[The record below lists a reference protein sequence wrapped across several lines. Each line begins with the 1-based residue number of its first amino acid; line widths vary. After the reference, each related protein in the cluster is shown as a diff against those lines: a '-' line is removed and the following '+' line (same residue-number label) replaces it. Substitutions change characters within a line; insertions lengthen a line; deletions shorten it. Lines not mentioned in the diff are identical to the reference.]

1 MWCLTLLKDFY
12 RSLVNQLVA
21 LTAYTSSLIGFIVN
35 GLALLLAW
43 IFLPLESAAWQAI
56 IRERRALF
64 PQIRWTALRP
74 LDPVR
79 IVLQTIFLFF
89 TRLPADVAQQLLH
102 PRAPISKGARRARQT
117 VEAQPLSTW
126 KRFTTRLTSLWE
138 NRFLFPM
145 TGLLTRITDAT
156 THLLQGSRLGR
167 RDTQSPA
174 ARTTEKWVVGLALL
188 VVGLLGLWCITQPL
202 TLGPQLVFVVASLL
216 LSLVFRRVKS
226 HLTILLMIVFS
237 IIVSTRYLFWRA
249 TETLSFDT
257 MGSSVFGLLLLGAEI
272 YAYLVMVLS
281 YFQVFWVLERK
292 PVPMP
297 ADISTWPHV
306 DICIPTYNEPLD
318 VIKPTV
324 LAAQSMDWPAEK
336 LHIWILDDGSRDE
349 FTEFAKEVGIGCIR
363 REIHNHA
370 KAGNINHALQQM
382 SGDFVAIFDC
392 DHVPVRSFLQ
402 MTVGWLMKDP
412 KIALVQ
418 TPHHFYSQDPFSRN
432 LGLDSTI
439 PDDNALF
446 HDFIQKGNDAWDAT
460 MFCGSCA
467 VMRRKAL
474 DEVGGI
480 AVETVTE
487 DAHTSLKLNRRG
499 WSSAFIGVPLAAGL
513 STETLSAHV
522 GQRIRWARGM
532 IQIFRVD
539 NPLKGDNL
547 TWGQRLCFFNA
558 MIHFLHGL
566 PRLIFLLAP
575 LPYIF
580 FGSYVFDAP
589 ILTIFAFAIPHMLHA
604 TLTTGILQRG
614 YRSPFLGGIYE
625 AVLSWYILLP
635 TTVALINPKYG
646 KFNVTVKGGTVES
659 QYLDWQIIRPY
670 LVLMAL
676 NVAGLIGGIWLLA
689 TNPTQEIFTLINI
702 GWILYNL
709 VILGATIAVA
719 VETVQERRF
728 PRVPI
733 NREASI
739 KLDDGRLFGVTLR
752 DYSQNGAN
760 VVIAPQM
767 ENGEEKALRPA
778 RVGDHIELVLPLDAR
793 LVAFPAIVR
802 RVRENDLGET
812 VMGLELVNLTI
823 KMERD
828 LTAATFGRADAW
840 AKEPVGSRNPFAGS
854 SALIAFAWR
863 GYRALFKFAP
873 PMLRPLFKAVGSVVA
888 WVFSFIPRPA
898 GRSLGLST
906 IGRVEGFADEKK
918 TL

>member
-1 MWCLTLLKDFY
+1 MWCITLLTEFIRGLKQ
-12 RSLVNQLVA
+12 SLVA
-21 LTAYTSSLIGFIVN
+21 LTAYTSSLIGFLTN
-35 GLALLLAW
+35 GLGLLLAW
-43 IFLPLESAAWQAI
+43 VLLPLEGDRWQGI
-56 IRERRALF
+56 IRERAALF
-64 PQIRWTALRP
+64 PQVRWQRLRP
-74 LDPVR
+74 LDPLRLAIQATFLILFALPGELLERLEAPSATRSAAGTRRNASNHSTHWAAFCAYVR
-79 IVLQTIFLFF
+79 FIWEDRILT
-89 TRLPADVAQQLLH
+89 
-102 PRAPISKGARRARQT
+102 
-117 VEAQPLSTW
+117 PL
-126 KRFTTRLTSLWE
+126 TTLGTE
-138 NRFLFPM
+138 ITDAA
-145 TGLLTRITDAT
+145 TGLLSR
-156 THLLQGSRLGR
+156 SRLGR
-167 RDTQSPA
+167 SDLKTVPER
-174 ARTTEKWVVGLALL
+174 RRERLLVGLALFI
-188 VVGLLGLWCITQPL
+188 VGALGIWCITQPL
-202 TLGPQLVFVVASLL
+202 TLGPQLVFVASALL
-216 LSLVFRRVKS
+216 LSLFFRRVKS
-226 HLTILLMIVFS
+226 HLTILLMIVLS
-237 IIVSTRYLFWRA
+237 VIVSTRYLFWRA

-257 MGSSVFGLLLLGAEI
+257 PGSTIFGLLLLGAEI

-297 ADISTWPHV
+297 ADVSTWPHV

-349 FTEFAKEVGIGCIR
+349 FTKFAREAGVGCIR
-363 REIHNHA
+363 REKHNHA

-539 NPLKGDNL
+539 NPLKGKGL

-558 MIHFLHGL
+558 MIHFLHGA

-580 FGSYVFDAP
+580 FGSMVLNAP
-589 ILTIFAFAIPHMLHA
+589 ILTIFAFALPHMLHA
-604 TLTTGILQRG
+604 TLTSGILQRG
-614 YRSPFLGGIYE
+614 YRSPFLGSVYE

-646 KFNVTVKGGTVES
+646 KFNVTVKGGTVQS

-670 LVLMAL
+670 LVLIAL

-689 TNPTQEIFTLINI
+689 SAPEQELFTLINI

-709 VILGATIAVA
+709 VILGATTAVA

-733 NREASI
+733 NRDASV
-739 KLDDGRLFGVTLR
+739 KLADGTLLAAKLR

-760 VVIAPQM
+760 VVLPAAAHT
-767 ENGEEKALRPA
+767 ALAQNTPRL
-778 RVGDHIELVLPLDAR
+778 GDHLELVLPLDAR
-793 LVAFPAIVR
+793 LVSFPAIVR
-802 RVRENDLGET
+802 RTHVNDAGET

-823 KMERD
+823 DLERE

-840 AKEPVGSRNPFAGS
+840 AKELVGSRNPFAGS
-854 SALIAFAWR
+854 SALLGFAWR
-863 GYRALFKFAP
+863 GYRALAKFAP
-873 PMLRPLFKAVGSVVA
+873 PALQPVLGLVAASVR
-888 WVFSFIPRPA
+888 WVVSFLPRPA
-898 GRSLGLST
+898 GKRFALST
-906 IGRVEGFADEKK
+906 IGRVMKD
-918 TL
+918 

>member
-167 RDTQSPA
+167 RDTQSPV

-202 TLGPQLVFVVASLL
+202 TLGPQLVFVAASLL

-237 IIVSTRYLFWRA
+237 VIVSTRYLFWRA

-257 MGSSVFGLLLLGAEI
+257 VGSSVFGLLLLGAEI

-349 FTEFAKEVGIGCIR
+349 FTEFAKEAGVGCIR

-539 NPLKGDNL
+539 NPLKEDNL

-589 ILTIFAFAIPHMLHA
+589 ILTIFAFAIPHML
-604 TLTTGILQRG
+604 R
-614 YRSPFLGGIYE
+614 P
-625 AVLSWYILLP
+625 SW
-635 TTVALINPKYG
+635 
-646 KFNVTVKGGTVES
+646 
-659 QYLDWQIIRPY
+659 
-670 LVLMAL
+670 
-676 NVAGLIGGIWLLA
+676 
-689 TNPTQEIFTLINI
+689 
-702 GWILYNL
+702 
-709 VILGATIAVA
+709 
-719 VETVQERRF
+719 
-728 PRVPI
+728 
-733 NREASI
+733 
-739 KLDDGRLFGVTLR
+739 
-752 DYSQNGAN
+752 
-760 VVIAPQM
+760 
-767 ENGEEKALRPA
+767 
-778 RVGDHIELVLPLDAR
+778 
-793 LVAFPAIVR
+793 VAFMKR
-802 RVRENDLGET
+802 C
-812 VMGLELVNLTI
+812 
-823 KMERD
+823 
-828 LTAATFGRADAW
+828 
-840 AKEPVGSRNPFAGS
+840 
-854 SALIAFAWR
+854 
-863 GYRALFKFAP
+863 
-873 PMLRPLFKAVGSVVA
+873 
-888 WVFSFIPRPA
+888 
-898 GRSLGLST
+898 
-906 IGRVEGFADEKK
+906 
-918 TL
+918 

>member
-1 MWCLTLLKDFY
+1 MWCITLFKEFCRGLIH
-12 RSLVNQLVA
+12 QLVT
-21 LTAYTSSLIGFIVN
+21 LTAYTSSLVGFVVN
-35 GLALLLAW
+35 GLALLFAW
-43 IFLPLESAAWQAI
+43 ILLPLESAPWQAV
-56 IRERRALF
+56 IRERQTLF
-64 PQIRWTALRP
+64 PQVHWQALRP
-74 LDPVR
+74 LDPLR
-79 IVLQTIFLFF
+79 IALQSVFLFF
-89 TRLPADVAQQLLH
+89 THLPAEVSQQLVR
-102 PRAPISKGARRARQT
+102 PRVKTKGRRSRRHLEARA
-117 VEAQPLSTW
+117 LSTW
-126 KRFTTRLTSLWE
+126 ARFKTRVDFLWE
-138 NRFLFPM
+138 NRILAPM
-145 TGLLTRITDAT
+145 TELLTRLTDAT
-156 THLLQGSRLGR
+156 TRTLQASRLGR
-167 RDTQSPA
+167 RDVQEA
-174 ARTTEKWVVGLALL
+174 AERHNEKWVVGAALVL
-188 VVGLLGLWCITQPL
+188 VGLLGLWCITQPL
-202 TLGPQLVFVVASLL
+202 TLGPQLVFVACSLL

-237 IIVSTRYLFWRA
+237 VIVSTRYLFWRA

-257 MGSSVFGLLLLGAEI
+257 AGSAIFGLLLLGAEI

-297 ADISTWPHV
+297 EDVSTWPHV

-349 FTEFAKEVGIGCIR
+349 FTEFAREAGVGCIR
-363 REIHNHA
+363 REKHNHA

-467 VMRRKAL
+467 VMRRQAL

-499 WSSAFIGVPLAAGL
+499 WSSAFIAVPLAAGL

-539 NPLKGDNL
+539 NPLKGKGL

-580 FGSYVFDAP
+580 FGSYVFNAP

-614 YRSPFLGGIYE
+614 YRSPFLGSIYE

-670 LVLMAL
+670 LVLIGL
-676 NVAGLIGGIWLLA
+676 NLAGLIGGLWLIFS
-689 TNPTQEIFTLINI
+689 NPEQEIFTLINI

-709 VILGATIAVA
+709 VILGATTAVA

-733 NREASI
+733 NRDASI
-739 KLDDGRLFGVTLR
+739 KLANGTLYTVNLR

-760 VVIAPQM
+760 VVI
-767 ENGEEKALRPA
+767 KADDAHPEADPLRPA

-802 RVRENDLGET
+802 RVQVNDYGDT

-823 KMERD
+823 DLERE

-854 SALIAFAWR
+854 SALLAFAWR
-863 GYRALFKFAP
+863 GYRALVKFAP
-873 PMLRPLFKAVGSVVA
+873 ASLQPLFKAVGGLVG
-888 WVFSFIPRPA
+888 WVLSFIPRPA
-898 GRSLGLST
+898 GRNRLGLST
-906 IGRVEGFADEKK
+906 IGRVDGMPGSTAKK
-918 TL
+918 

>member
-1 MWCLTLLKDFY
+1 MWCLTLLKAFWEG
-12 RSLVNQLVA
+12 LKNTLIA
-21 LTAYTSSLIGFIVN
+21 LTAYTSSLAGFLANAV
-35 GLALLLAW
+35 ALLAAW
-43 IFLPLESAAWQAI
+43 LLLPLENERWQFV
-56 IRERRALF
+56 IRERAGLF
-64 PQIRWTALRP
+64 PQIRWQRLRP

-79 IVLQTIFLFF
+79 IVLQSLFLVVF
-89 TRLPADVAQQLLH
+89 TLPRDFVSRLGSGEGK
-102 PRAPISKGARRARQT
+102 RGRARQGT
-117 VEAQPLSTW
+117 AVTHTHWE
-126 KRFTTRLTSLWE
+126 RFRTALTRFWE
-138 NRFLFPM
+138 ERILFPL
-145 TGLLTRITDAT
+145 TAILTRITDAAT
-156 THLLQGSRLGR
+156 RALQGTRLGR
-167 RDTQSPA
+167 GDLKSPSE
-174 ARTTEKWVVGLALL
+174 RRLERILVGIAL
-188 VVGLLGLWCITQPL
+188 VIVGLLGIWCITQPL
-202 TLGPQLVFVVASLL
+202 TLGPQLVFVLSALF

-226 HLTILLMIVFS
+226 HLTILLMIVLS
-237 IIVSTRYLFWRA
+237 VIVSTRYLFWRA
-249 TETLSFDT
+249 TETLNFDT
-257 MGSSVFGLLLLGAEI
+257 PGSAVFGILLLGAEL

-297 ADISTWPHV
+297 ADVSTWPHV

-318 VIKPTV
+318 VIKPTA

-336 LHIWILDDGSRDE
+336 LHIWILDDGSREE
-349 FTEFAKEVGIGCIR
+349 FKAFAREVGVGCIH
-363 REIHNHA
+363 REKHNHA
-370 KAGNINHALQQM
+370 KAGNINNALKQM

-402 MTVGWLMKDP
+402 MTIGWLMKDP

-467 VMRRKAL
+467 VMRRSAL

-532 IQIFRVD
+532 IQIFRLD
-539 NPLKGDNL
+539 NPLRGKGL
-547 TWGQRLCFFNA
+547 SWGQRLCFLNA

-580 FGSYVFDAP
+580 FGSMVFDAP
-589 ILTIFAFAIPHMLHA
+589 ILTIFAFAVPHMLHA
-604 TLTTGILQRG
+604 TLTNGILQRG
-614 YRSPFLGGIYE
+614 YRSPFLGSIYE

-670 LVLMAL
+670 LVLIAL
-676 NVAGLIGGIWLLA
+676 NLAGLIGGIWLLA
-689 TNPTQEIFTLINI
+689 SNPHQELFTLINI

-709 VILGATIAVA
+709 VILGATTAVA

-733 NREASI
+733 NRDASV
-739 KLDDGRLFGVTLR
+739 KLASGTLLSAKLR

-760 VVIAPQM
+760 VVIPALDPLSAVTLPPM
-767 ENGEEKALRPA
+767 PRLGEHL
-778 RVGDHIELVLPLDAR
+778 ELVLGLDSR
-793 LVAFPAIVR
+793 LVSFPAIVR
-802 RVRENDLGET
+802 RVHTNDAGET

-823 KMERD
+823 DMERE

-840 AKEPVGSRNPFAGS
+840 AKDPVGSRNPFAGS
-854 SALIAFAWR
+854 SALLGFAWR
-863 GYRALFKFAP
+863 GYRALAKFAP
-873 PMLRPLFKAVGSVVA
+873 PALQPAIRLVSGLTG
-888 WVFSFIPRPA
+888 WVLSFIPRPA
-898 GRSLGLST
+898 GKRYGLST
-906 IGRVEGFADEKK
+906 IGRVSKES
-918 TL
+918 

>member
-1 MWCLTLLKDFY
+1 MWCLTLL
-12 RSLVNQLVA
+12 RSFVSATANQLVA
-21 LTAYTSSLIGFIVN
+21 LTAYTSSLVGFVVN

-43 IFLPLESAAWQAI
+43 IFLPLESAHWQGV
-56 IRERRALF
+56 IRERQALF
-64 PQIRWTALRP
+64 PQVNWQRLRP
-74 LDPVR
+74 LDPLR
-79 IVLQTIFLFF
+79 IGVQGLYLLVTQ
-89 TRLPADVAQQLLH
+89 LPQDLAQALEE
-102 PRAPISKGARRARQT
+102 RRARTARAKTATTPSHWARAMATLNHVWEDVILAPLT
-117 VEAQPLSTW
+117 V
-126 KRFTTRLTSLWE
+126 RLTRMTDAFT
-138 NRFLFPM
+138 RFLRH
-145 TGLLTRITDAT
+145 T
-156 THLLQGSRLGR
+156 RLGR
-167 RDTQSPA
+167 QDIKTVSERRQ
-174 ARTTEKWVVGLALL
+174 EKWLMGIALVLVGI
-188 VVGLLGLWCITQPL
+188 LGLWCITQPL
-202 TLGPQLVFVVASLL
+202 TLEPQLYFVGAALL

-237 IIVSTRYLFWRA
+237 VIVSTRYLFWRM

-257 MGSSVFGLLLLGAEI
+257 PGSAIFGILLLIAEI

-324 LAAQSMDWPAEK
+324 LAAQSMDWPPEK

-349 FTEFAKEVGIGCIR
+349 FTEFAKAAGVGCIR
-363 REIHNHA
+363 REKHNHA

-402 MTVGWLMKDP
+402 MTIGWLMKDE

-446 HDFIQKGNDAWDAT
+446 HDFIQKGNDSWDAT

-532 IQIFRVD
+532 IQIFRLD
-539 NPLKGDNL
+539 NPLRGKGL

-614 YRSPFLGGIYE
+614 HRSPFLGSIYE

-670 LVLMAL
+670 LVLIAL
-676 NVAGLIGGIWLLA
+676 NVAGLIGGIALIA
-689 TNPTQEIFTLINI
+689 SDPHQQAFTLINI
-702 GWILYNL
+702 AWILYNL
-709 VILGATIAVA
+709 VILGATTAVA

-733 NREASI
+733 NRPASL
-739 KLDDGRLFGVTLR
+739 KLATGELLNARLH

-760 VVIAPQM
+760 VEFELPSDKTAPQ
-767 ENGEEKALRPA
+767 GALM
-778 RVGDHIELVLPLDAR
+778 VGDRLELVLPLDSR
-793 LVAFPAIVR
+793 LVAFPAIIR
-802 RVRENDLGET
+802 RVQKKDHTWSL
-812 VMGLELVNLTI
+812 GLELVDLTI
-823 KMERD
+823 DLERQ

-854 SALIAFAWR
+854 TQLLSFAWR
-863 GYRALFKFAP
+863 GYSALLRFAP
-873 PMLRPLFKAVGSVVA
+873 RRWQPLIRGLEGLCH
-888 WVFSFIPRPA
+888 WVISFFPHRA
-898 GRSLGLST
+898 GGRFFGLST
-906 IGRVEGFADEKK
+906 IGRVQK
-918 TL
+918 